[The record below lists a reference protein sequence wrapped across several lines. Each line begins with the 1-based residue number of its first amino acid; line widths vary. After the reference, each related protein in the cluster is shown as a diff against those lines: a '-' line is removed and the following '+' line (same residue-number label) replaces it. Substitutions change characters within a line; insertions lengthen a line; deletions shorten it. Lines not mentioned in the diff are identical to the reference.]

1 MSEEKQLP
9 AISITEEMAP
19 AIYKPNG
26 LDQFFEQIKEAVA
39 NEVPDLSTKKGR
51 DRSHHWRHRFPE
63 ARQRSRSQGVITYAA

>member
-39 NEVPDLSTKKGR
+39 NEVPDLS
-51 DRSHHWRHRFPE
+51 
-63 ARQRSRSQGVITYAA
+63 AC